1 MSYGQT
7 KINMANMNVTLNV
20 IMRFRHISRN
30 IGKTLELMPRVHT
43 QDSRKCSSL
52 VPYAQARPW
61 KQMAIE
67 PEIKL
72 D

>member
-7 KINMANMNVTLNV
+7 KINMAKMNVTLNV
-20 IMRFRHISRN
+20 IMRFCHISKN
-30 IGKTLELMPRVHT
+30 IGKTLKLMPRVHT

-52 VPYAQARPW
+52 VPYALTRPW

-67 PEIKL
+67 PKFKL
-72 D
+72 N